1 MNFYYGD
8 VLKTFNDKCG
18 SCTNQNPRGRP
29 GGSTQEVKC
38 SVYLLTYNTHFNIM
52 TIKINISIMYWV
64 NIRTSSKF
72 EKLSETR
79 MFKSQQFHIIEVK
92 S

>member
-8 VLKTFNDKCG
+8 VLKIFNDKCG
-18 SCTNQNPRGRP
+18 SCINQNPWGRP
-29 GGSTQEVKC
+29 GGSPQEVKG
-38 SVYLLTYNTHFNIM
+38 SVYLLTCNTHFNIM
-52 TIKINISIMYWV
+52 TIKINTLIMYWV

-79 MFKSQQFHIIEVK
+79 MFKDQ
-92 S
+92 

>member
-1 MNFYYGD
+1 MA
-8 VLKTFNDKCG
+8 
-18 SCTNQNPRGRP
+18 
-29 GGSTQEVKC
+29 
-38 SVYLLTYNTHFNIM
+38 
-52 TIKINISIMYWV
+52 IKINISIMYWV